1 MSEFS
6 KQWCELNDPEMPSD
20 FDIMDEFHK
29 LKPDTYVPYICEGFG
44 FSAIGK
50 FADDVVKVYIRN
62 WDAESDEQQG
72 EWITLDNLIK
82 REQNE
87 LQ

>member
-29 LKPDTYVPYICEGFG
+29 LKPDMYVPYICEGFG
-44 FSAIGK
+44 FIAIGRNENDECILAMPVDNAP
-50 FADDVVKVYIRN
+50 FGTVVWKTY
-62 WDAESDEQQG
+62 DEV
-72 EWITLDNLIK
+72 IK
-82 REQNE
+82 
-87 LQ
+87 

>member
-44 FSAIGK
+44 FIAIGNM
-50 FADDVVKVYIRN
+50 DDNCMLAMPVDNAPFGTVIWRTYGQVVK
-62 WDAESDEQQG
+62 
-72 EWITLDNLIK
+72 
-82 REQNE
+82 
-87 LQ
+87 